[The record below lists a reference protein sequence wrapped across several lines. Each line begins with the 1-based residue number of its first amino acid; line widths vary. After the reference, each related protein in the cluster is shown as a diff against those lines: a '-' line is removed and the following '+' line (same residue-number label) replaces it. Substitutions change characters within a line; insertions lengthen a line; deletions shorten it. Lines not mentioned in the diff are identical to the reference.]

1 MPYPRKLL
9 ADGEEVAL
17 ELHPHWRVLVLPV
30 VALLVIVPVGSFAAA
45 VVPAGDGQVVLRG
58 LVAVL
63 AVALL
68 VRTTLVPLLRWGTTH
83 YVVTDRRFITRRGV
97 LSRSGRDLPLSRLND
112 ISFEHTLVER
122 VLGCGTLTVESA
134 GERGQL
140 VLRDVPQVELVQ
152 QRVVELA
159 DLADGPH
166 RSDPDAWDDGWD
178 DRWDDEAEVPQPA
191 RRWWRR

>member
-1 MPYPRKLL
+1 MPYPASLL

-83 YVVTDRRFITRRGV
+83 YVVTDRRFITRRGCCRAAV
-97 LSRSGRDLPLSRLND
+97 
-112 ISFEHTLVER
+112 
-122 VLGCGTLTVESA
+122 GTC
-134 GERGQL
+134 R
-140 VLRDVPQVELVQ
+140 
-152 QRVVELA
+152 
-159 DLADGPH
+159 
-166 RSDPDAWDDGWD
+166 
-178 DRWDDEAEVPQPA
+178 
-191 RRWWRR
+191 